1 MAHLFQVRHYMSFPF
16 QLFSHSKAKSNMMI
30 FNFPRVSLLEA
41 DKGHKKFLYMKLLG
55 EYGQRLLVDSLSQ
68 TESVPKI

>member
-1 MAHLFQVRHYMSFPF
+1 
-16 QLFSHSKAKSNMMI
+16 MMI
-30 FNFPRVSLLEA
+30 VNFPRVSLLEA

-55 EYGQRLLVDSLSQ
+55 EYGQCLLVDSLSQ

>member
-1 MAHLFQVRHYMSFPF
+1 MAHLFKLDIIWVSLPI
-16 QLFSHSKAKSNMMI
+16 FSHSKAKSNMMI
-30 FNFPRVSLLEA
+30 FNFPSSLTSEA